1 MVAGGAVVSVVPST
15 DGVSVGAGVL
25 SCDPSTS
32 VPGPVVVVVGA
43 CGVVVVGASGVVVVG
58 TGAVVVVGA
67 WVVVVGAWVVV
78 VGACVVVVVGAC
90 VVAVVEDVLTSVFGF
105 EHPLPVPR

>member
-43 CGVVVVGASGVVVVG
+43 WVVVGRGA
-58 TGAVVVVGA
+58 GAVVVVGA
-67 WVVVVGAWVVV
+67 WVVVVGASVVVV
-78 VGACVVVVVGAC
+78 VGAGAVVVVGAC